1 MQLPLFREDV
11 KISEVLIV
19 IEPPKEIVEYI
30 ALLKKEISEEFGDF
44 TSRYSTAHV
53 TVNDFL
59 VADERMKPVLSAIEK
74 HISEFKAF
82 SIRLNGFSSFENGNT
97 IFVNVEVPDS
107 YNSLIDEFE
116 ILRQEVVKTKK
127 KNFYNSRTPHITI
140 ANQLANSSFKELKK
154 RFSPIHFNHEFSVE
168 KLVILKRDKNLGKF
182 EHIGDIN
189 LKN

>member
-1 MQLPLFREDV
+1 
-11 KISEVLIV
+11 
-19 IEPPKEIVEYI
+19 
-30 ALLKKEISEEFGDF
+30 
-44 TSRYSTAHV
+44 
-53 TVNDFL
+53 
-59 VADERMKPVLSAIEK
+59 
-74 HISEFKAF
+74 
-82 SIRLNGFSSFENGNT
+82 
-97 IFVNVEVPDS
+97 VNVEVPDS